1 MAFWQPAMGRS
12 TPGACALV
20 AAPGVQSL
28 AAGKVA
34 AASRAAGRKRPAA
47 VRRDAQ
53 EQPASLRRLARPRL
67 PGGARAIRDGK
78 AKLDAIKRFDMP
90 GFRPRKEYVVEMQ
103 RFGLL
108 PALVPDA
115 APLDVYALDR
125 AYWQLLWYRP
135 D

>member
-1 MAFWQPAMGRS
+1 MYNLSRPEKSLLLLAPLAKTAGGFE
-12 TPGACALV
+12 ACA
-20 AAPGVQSL
+20 Q
-28 AAGKVA
+28 
-34 AASRAAGRKRPAA
+34 A
-47 VRRDAQ
+47 VYADLRDADYQ
-53 EQPASLRRLARPRL
+53 AVLA
-67 PGGARAIRDGK
+67 AIRDAK